1 VSLALMGVGI
11 MRPFLLTMP
20 SCRVDDE
27 DDGDEDDE
35 EDVVVVDVVDVGV
48 NERALACTNGTWP
61 SAATAHTR
69 RTHAHTHTHT
79 HTHTHAPRTHTH
91 ATRTHMHAC
100 TPTHALSVVV

>member
-1 VSLALMGVGI
+1 MGVGI
-11 MRPFLLTMP
+11 MRPFLLIMP

-35 EDVVVVDVVDVGV
+35 EDVVVVDVADVGV

-69 RTHAHTHTHT
+69 RTHTHTHT
-79 HTHTHAPRTHTH
+79 RTTHTH